1 MEDFEFRIESWFLQ
15 HEKAVT
21 NFLIYY
27 MGHRDVEDL
36 VQDTFIRALNSMDQY
51 KGEASP
57 KTWLLRIA
65 RNTAID
71 SLRKKNV
78 LERIL
83 LKLHLSPQEPAPL
96 IEDLLIHKEVSA
108 KLFQAIHLLPASY
121 REVVLLRGIADLSSV
136 ESAMVLGWSTNKV
149 NVTFFRAIQKLKKKL
164 GGDVIEEQ

>member
-21 NFLIYY
+21 NFLTYY

-36 VQDTFIRALNSMDQY
+36 VQDTFIRALKSMDQF

-71 SLRKKNV
+71 SLREKNV

-83 LKLHLSPQEPAPL
+83 LKLHLSSQNPAPL
-96 IEDLLIHKEVSA
+96 IEDLLIRKEVSA
-108 KLFQAIHLLPASY
+108 KLYQAIHSLPASY
-121 REVVLLRGIADLSSV
+121 REVVLLRGISDLSSV
-136 ESAMVLGWSTNKV
+136 ESAMVLGWSANKV